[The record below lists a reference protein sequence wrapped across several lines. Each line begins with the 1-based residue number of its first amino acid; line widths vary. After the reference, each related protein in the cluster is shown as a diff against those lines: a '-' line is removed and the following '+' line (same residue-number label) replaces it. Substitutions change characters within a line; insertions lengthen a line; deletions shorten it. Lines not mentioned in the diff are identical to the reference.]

1 MSDKKAFVIEINN
14 NKDYQPL
21 LVGSPATCGMRSGR
35 VYLNPGQDCGIHSTE
50 SHEEQL
56 VFLQGL
62 GTADIAGQSL
72 AVGAGHICYIPP
84 QTQHNIHNTGKEPLV
99 YIYCVA
105 PAK

>member
-14 NKDYQPL
+14 TDDYQPL
-21 LVGSPATCGMRSGR
+21 LNGTPTTCGMRSGR
-35 VYLNPGQDCGIHSTE
+35 VYLKPGQDCGVHSTE

-56 VFLQGL
+56 VFLAGQ

-72 AVGAGHICYIPP
+72 AVGAGRICYIPP
-84 QTQHNIHNTGKEPLV
+84 HTQHNIRNTGSEPLA

-105 PAK
+105 PVR